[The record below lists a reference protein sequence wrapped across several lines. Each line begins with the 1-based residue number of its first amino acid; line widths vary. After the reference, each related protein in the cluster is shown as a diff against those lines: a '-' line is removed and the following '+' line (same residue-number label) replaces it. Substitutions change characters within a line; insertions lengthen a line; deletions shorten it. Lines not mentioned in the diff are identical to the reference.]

1 MNEKPHT
8 RNFDSI
14 VYDKVRC
21 RFCEI
26 KLMLLQCCQFE
37 LLMANVVFNP
47 FVMDSYLG

>member
-14 VYDKVRC
+14 VYDKVK
-21 RFCEI
+21 FEL